1 MSKAARRLMHPFPI
15 QHILHLDVVPVTDEI
30 QPFLLLFVL
39 RQQRNL
45 TKGQNISSLL
55 PANNSLSPLLIYTV
69 YVFLLP

>member
-1 MSKAARRLMHPFPI
+1 MHPFPI
-15 QHILHLDVVPVTDEI
+15 QHIRHLDIVLVTDEI
-30 QPFLLLFVL
+30 HPFLLLFAL

-45 TKGQNISSLL
+45 TKGQNVSSLL